1 MDFHSLTGWN
11 SFSSCVEW
19 KKSIKCWPQTP
30 RTLQAPVCLSPGCHI
45 RYLPWIHYLMLV
57 STHVRTEPKHS
68 LRGSKCALLISKIK
82 RYFRQTEWTKS
93 KRGNTDDRAWTLSTQ
108 DAFWRGTHTTDSG
121 GNQKE
126 LLVIFWPR
134 SGYESFWPKGHRQDV
149 KDAGFIVT
157 RRWV

>member
-1 MDFHSLTGWN
+1 M
-11 SFSSCVEW
+11 

-108 DAFWRGTHTTDSG
+108 DAVLKRNSHDRQRRKPERALGDFLAQIWLWIILTQRTQTGCEGCRIYRHTPLG
-121 GNQKE
+121 LEPN
-126 LLVIFWPR
+126 FCPN
-134 SGYESFWPKGHRQDV
+134 
-149 KDAGFIVT
+149 
-157 RRWV
+157 